1 MAYNTGVLTTM
12 ANLKSYNLTKSE
24 IALIL
29 EALESY
35 HRNREW
41 QPWLDAKKKA
51 EAIAAELN
59 K

>member
-1 MAYNTGVLTTM
+1 M

-41 QPWLDAKKKA
+41 QPWLDVKKKA